1 MASNHEFQEQQTRY
15 NNAAQASD
23 LPSSTEAAI
32 KSLDEISN
40 TLNQMLMLA
49 ELSASNANVDR
60 ERLQKVLE
68 HLKNKIDRLADCIG
82 EA

>member
-1 MASNHEFQEQQTRY
+1 MASDHEFQMQQTRY

-23 LPSSTEAAI
+23 LPSSTEAAV

-49 ELSASNANVDR
+49 ELSASNADVDR
-60 ERLQKVLE
+60 DRLQEVLE
-68 HLKNKIDRLADCIG
+68 HLKNKIDRLADCMG